1 MKVNVPLGKEKVMN
15 SIRRHVELQRQARDA
30 YNFGCDLMVET
41 VMAVCTG
48 HWVVDGACDPS
59 AACERMQKA
68 LLARDHDAISAQTDA
83 LAEAVFRAH
92 RAGDFTPVN
101 DNELAFVARAEA
113 RVEQHYDELIDFD
126 KLAA

>member
-1 MKVNVPLGKEKVMN
+1 MN
-15 SIRRHVELQRQARDA
+15 AIRRHVELQRQRHDA

-41 VMAVCTG
+41 VMAVCQG

-59 AACERMQKA
+59 VACERMQKA
-68 LLARDHDAISAQTDA
+68 LIEKNDEQIAAQTDA

-113 RVEQHYDELIDFD
+113 RVEQHYDELIDYD
-126 KLAA
+126 KIAA